1 MIGEIKANAS
11 DLEMMM
17 MRAKIASA
25 ILDMQETEKTPPI
38 VRAPLGEC
46 FIEVTKVSNGRMIA
60 VRIALHAFQYP
71 L

>member
-1 MIGEIKANAS
+1 
-11 DLEMMM
+11 M